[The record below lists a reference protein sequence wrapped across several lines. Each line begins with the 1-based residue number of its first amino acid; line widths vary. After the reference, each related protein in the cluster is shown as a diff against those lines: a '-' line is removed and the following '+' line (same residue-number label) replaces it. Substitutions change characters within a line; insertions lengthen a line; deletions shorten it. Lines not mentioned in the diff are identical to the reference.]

1 VEKMCWGYKVRWL
14 ICLIATL
21 VIGYPARADLVTFE
35 SEDNDPQTLVV
46 YSSTDTERMVHL
58 LDAFQ
63 RRHPDVRIG
72 YHLLDTLDIYRRAS
86 SEMDGD
92 RPTADLLLSS
102 AMDLQIKLVN
112 DGYAG
117 THESEE
123 TEALPDWANW
133 RNQAFGFTYE
143 PAVMVYNKALVP
155 QLADV
160 TTRFDLAQSL
170 TFDVGYLRNRIVTY
184 DPEQSGLGY
193 LFGTHDAI
201 QSEDFW
207 YLARSL
213 GDMGVGLETSSATM
227 IDKVASGEALIAY
240 NVLGSYARARVRE
253 NSDLAITIP
262 RDYCLVMSRIA
273 MITRAAR
280 NPEVAGLFIDF
291 LLSREGQKLIANAA
305 SLYSLRDDIQGEA
318 TAANLRQAAQG
329 PLIPIHLGPGLLVY
343 LDKIKRR
350 EFLARWR
357 RAMARES
364 LRIPS
369 PSGR

>member
-1 VEKMCWGYKVRWL
+1 MRWL
-14 ICLIATL
+14 IALVVTLGLGSPALAERVAFESEGSDSQTL
-21 VIGYPARADLVTFE
+21 VI
-35 SEDNDPQTLVV
+35 

-58 LDAFQ
+58 LEAFQ
-63 RRHPDVRIG
+63 RLHPNVRID

-86 SEMDGD
+86 SAIDGGK
-92 RPTADLLLSS
+92 PTGDLLLSS

-112 DGYAG
+112 DGYAA
-117 THESEE
+117 SDSSAE
-123 TEALPDWANW
+123 TETLPDWANW

-143 PAVMVYNKALVP
+143 PAFMVYNKALVP
-155 QLADV
+155 QLAEV
-160 TTRFDLAQSL
+160 TTRFDLARSL

-184 DPEQSGLGY
+184 DPERSGLGY

-213 GDMGVGLETSSATM
+213 GDMRVGLETSSATM

-240 NVLGSYARARVRE
+240 NVLGSYAMARVRE
-253 NSDLAITIP
+253 NPDLAITIP

-273 MITRAAR
+273 LISRTAG
-280 NPEVAGLFIDF
+280 NPEAAGLFIDF

-343 LDKIKRR
+343 LDKMKRR

-357 RAMARES
+357 RAMARE
-364 LRIPS
+364 
-369 PSGR
+369 

>member
-1 VEKMCWGYKVRWL
+1 MHWGYKVRWL
-14 ICLIATL
+14 IVLVLIL
-21 VIGYPARADLVTFE
+21 GIGSPALAELVTFE
-35 SEDNDPQTLVV
+35 SEKTDSQILVI
-46 YSSTDTERMVHL
+46 YSSTDIERMLHL
-58 LDAFQ
+58 LEAFQ
-63 RRHPDVRIG
+63 RLHPKMRID

-86 SEMDGD
+86 SEIDDGN
-92 RPTADLLLSS
+92 PTGDLLLSS
-102 AMDLQIKLVN
+102 DMDLQIKLVN
-112 DGYAG
+112 DGYAAN
-117 THESEE
+117 HSSAE
-123 TEALPDWANW
+123 TETLPDWANW
-133 RNQAFGFTYE
+133 RDQAFGFTYE
-143 PAVMVYNKALVP
+143 PAVMVYNQALVP
-155 QLADV
+155 QLAEV

-184 DPEQSGLGY
+184 DPERSGLGY

-213 GDMGVGLETSSATM
+213 GDMRVGLETSSATM

-253 NSDLAITIP
+253 NPDLAITIP

-273 MITRAAR
+273 LISRTAR
-280 NPEVAGLFIDF
+280 NPEAAGLFIDF
-291 LLSREGQKLIANAA
+291 LLSREGQKLIANDA

-318 TAANLRQAAQG
+318 TAANLRQAAEG

-343 LDKIKRR
+343 LDKMKRR

-357 RAMARES
+357 RAMSRE
-364 LRIPS
+364 
-369 PSGR
+369 

>member
-1 VEKMCWGYKVRWL
+1 MHWGYKVRWL
-14 ICLIATL
+14 IVLVLIL
-21 VIGYPARADLVTFE
+21 GIGSPALAELVTFE
-35 SEDNDPQTLVV
+35 SEKTDSQILVI
-46 YSSTDTERMVHL
+46 YSSTDIERMLHL
-58 LDAFQ
+58 LEAFQ
-63 RRHPDVRIG
+63 RLHPKMRID

-86 SEMDGD
+86 SEIDDGN
-92 RPTADLLLSS
+92 PTGDLLLSS

-112 DGYAG
+112 DGYAAN
-117 THESEE
+117 HSSAE
-123 TEALPDWANW
+123 TETLPDWANW
-133 RNQAFGFTYE
+133 RDQAFGFTYE
-143 PAVMVYNKALVP
+143 PAVMVYNQALVP
-155 QLADV
+155 QLAEV

-184 DPEQSGLGY
+184 DPERSGLGY

-213 GDMGVGLETSSATM
+213 GDMRVGLETSSATM

-253 NSDLAITIP
+253 NPDLAITIP

-273 MITRAAR
+273 LISRTAR
-280 NPEVAGLFIDF
+280 NPEAAGLFIDF
-291 LLSREGQKLIANAA
+291 LLSREGQKLIANDA

-318 TAANLRQAAQG
+318 TAANLRQAAEG

-343 LDKIKRR
+343 LDKMKRR

-357 RAMARES
+357 RAMSRE
-364 LRIPS
+364 
-369 PSGR
+369 